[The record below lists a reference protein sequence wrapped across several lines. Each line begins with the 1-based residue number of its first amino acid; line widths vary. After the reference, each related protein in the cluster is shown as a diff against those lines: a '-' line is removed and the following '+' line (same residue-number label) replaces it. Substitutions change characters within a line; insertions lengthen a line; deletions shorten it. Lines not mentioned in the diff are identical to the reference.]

1 LIGIDTF
8 PGCGFGN
15 RVIYYYNLRQE
26 AYSRGLEYFSVQ
38 WEGSQYFEENMLGSF
53 PPKTSYES
61 FPFCLGDRFFE
72 DSGIS
77 TREVFRL
84 KPKVEL
90 QEGTC
95 AVHFRGTDFH
105 SWNPDSILDSNYYL
119 ESLDSVKG
127 EISNCI
133 VFTDDAGLKSYQDTI
148 NFLSKEGIPFL
159 LGENTSNRL
168 NYIKDFAIMSECDYI
183 ISSPSTF
190 NICAGFIGKKKR
202 IIHSNSWVKDRV
214 SKEDKFWTDLESGG
228 NDDYKIWR
236 LI

>member
-1 LIGIDTF
+1 
-8 PGCGFGN
+8 
-15 RVIYYYNLRQE
+15 
-26 AYSRGLEYFSVQ
+26 
-38 WEGSQYFEENMLGSF
+38 MLGSF
-53 PPKTSYES
+53 PPKTSYET

-77 TREVFRL
+77 TREVFKL
-84 KPKVEL
+84 KSKVEL

-95 AVHFRGTDFH
+95 AIHFRGTDFH

-119 ESLDSVKG
+119 ESLDSVRN

-133 VFTDDAGLKSYQDTI
+133 IFTDDPNLKSYQDTI
-148 NFLSKEGIPFL
+148 NFLSKEKIPFL

-190 NICAGFIGKKKR
+190 NICAGFVGKKKR
-202 IIHSNSWVKDRV
+202 IIQLSN
-214 SKEDKFWTDLESGG
+214 LI
-228 NDDYKIWR
+228 NDC
-236 LI
+236 L